1 MLKRHV
7 YLSTLAAVGMTFF
20 VSGAS
25 AQTVSQTV
33 YSAPLLT
40 TQGSS
45 QAFQGQRWSGFSSQN
60 QGVPV
65 SGVDSSATV
74 QAEGRLD
81 AKDGDMAVKD
91 EAMAVR
97 EAAPQG

>member
-7 YLSTLAAVGMTFF
+7 YLSTFAAVGMTFF

-40 TQGSS
+40 TQSSS
-45 QAFQGQRWSGFSSQN
+45 QVFQGQRWRGFSSQD

-65 SGVDSSATV
+65 AGVESGATV
-74 QAEGRLD
+74 QAEQRLD
-81 AKDGDMAVKD
+81 AKDGDMAVRK
-91 EAMAVR
+91 
-97 EAAPQG
+97 AAPQG

>member
-25 AQTVSQTV
+25 AQTVSQTI

-40 TQGSS
+40 NQGAI
-45 QAFQGQRWSGFSSQN
+45 QVFQGQRWSGFSSQN

-65 SGVDSSATV
+65 AGVESGVIV
-74 QAEGRLD
+74 QAKERLD
-81 AKDGDMAVKD
+81 AKDGAMAVKD

-97 EAAPQG
+97 QTAPQG